1 MYIDVCD
8 GNMQEG
14 SLRADVNL
22 SVRKP
27 GGELGTRCEIKNLNS
42 FKFIRQAIE
51 YEFQRQIGVL
61 ESGGSIEQNTM
72 LFDTTL
78 GETRAMRSK
87 EFSHDYRY
95 FPDPD
100 LLPVNITQEQIDQI
114 KPTLEELPNEKLERY
129 MSEFKIE
136 KNISKI
142 II

>member
-51 YEFQRQIGVL
+51 YEFQRQIDVL
-61 ESGGSIEQNTM
+61 ESGGS
-72 LFDTTL
+72 
-78 GETRAMRSK
+78 
-87 EFSHDYRY
+87 
-95 FPDPD
+95 P
-100 LLPVNITQEQIDQI
+100 
-114 KPTLEELPNEKLERY
+114 
-129 MSEFKIE
+129 
-136 KNISKI
+136 
-142 II
+142 

>member
-1 MYIDVCD
+1 
-8 GNMQEG
+8 
-14 SLRADVNL
+14 
-22 SVRKP
+22 
-27 GGELGTRCEIKNLNS
+27 
-42 FKFIRQAIE
+42 
-51 YEFQRQIGVL
+51 
-61 ESGGSIEQNTM
+61 
-72 LFDTTL
+72 
-78 GETRAMRSK
+78 MRSK

-142 II
+142 IISEKDNTKVFEKMIYICDV